1 MERTPRNK
9 RNPYQLNR
17 TKWRERYKT
26 KQAEIYN
33 HSVCV
38 PLQLFEEGRKR
49 KKGGGKKKKKKKRKI
64 KKRKTHMRTVYVDM
78 RESPNAMFRNSAIK
92 SNLVLLQPKNRPTP
106 FVRRKEK
113 GNLNTK

>member
-17 TKWRERYKT
+17 TKWRERYKI

-38 PLQLFEEGRKR
+38 CRFSFSKKEEKKR
-49 KKGGGKKKKKKKRKI
+49 KKGGEKKKKRKKKKKR
-64 KKRKTHMRTVYVDM
+64 
-78 RESPNAMFRNSAIK
+78 REK
-92 SNLVLLQPKNRPTP
+92 HT
-106 FVRRKEK
+106 
-113 GNLNTK
+113 